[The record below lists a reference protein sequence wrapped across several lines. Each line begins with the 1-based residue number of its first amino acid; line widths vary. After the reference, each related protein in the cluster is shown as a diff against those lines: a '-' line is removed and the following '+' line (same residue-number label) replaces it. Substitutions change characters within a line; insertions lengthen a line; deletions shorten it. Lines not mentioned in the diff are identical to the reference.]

1 MRIRMLSLRVAC
13 VALLYLTSC
22 KMGSSCSSS
31 QILLWTNLCIVHHL
45 IGHLCVATNSI
56 TKIWEKN
63 PLCFS
68 KNWEHSMIGEV
79 EFSSGGQLVKICLF
93 LKLEDGMDEDPQW
106 EIKIVMGTLK
116 FQFWSSYAYCQR
128 WSHFIHWT
136 VSVSHDVCYLV
147 TFLD

>member
-13 VALLYLTSC
+13 VALLYLTAC

-31 QILLWTNLCIVHHL
+31 QILLWTHLCIVHHL

-56 TKIWEKN
+56 MKIWEKN
-63 PLCFS
+63 PLCFN
-68 KNWEHSMIGEV
+68 KNWEHPMIREV
-79 EFSSGGQLVKICLF
+79 KFSSGGQLVKICLF

-106 EIKIVMGTLK
+106 EIKIVMGNSEIPILE
-116 FQFWSSYAYCQR
+116 FICLCQR

-136 VSVSHDVCYLV
+136 MGVSHDVCYLV